1 VIAAESGAS
10 VDVEGFEKRMEE
22 QRARGTFAGSGETGI
37 ADAHKALAAEMGE
50 NEFLGYEK
58 VASEAT
64 LEAILSGGK
73 RVQKLQAGE
82 ISTRAQLDGYVYR
95 VALNHFRNHQRKDK
109 SRVSNHDAAAELPDR
124 DDRGL
129 PESLEKAQCVKVA
142 RELLNEVKPARD
154 RDLLVRFY
162 LYEETKEQLC
172 QSFGLSELH
181 FNRVIFRAR
190 ARFRD
195 LLKRRGLGKSDF
207 LSIAAI
213 LFCV

>member
-1 VIAAESGAS
+1 LEKHGGPIGG
-10 VDVEGFEKRMEE
+10 EG
-22 QRARGTFAGSGETGI
+22 I
-37 ADAHKALAAEMGE
+37 HDATRLSHELLQDTVGLRLQLTRITRDRDLAAD
-50 NEFLGYEK
+50 
-58 VASEAT
+58 
-64 LEAILSGGK
+64 ILHDA
-73 RVQKLQAGE
+73 VVTALQKLQAGE

-124 DDRGL
+124 DDRGV
-129 PESLEKAQCVKVA
+129 PESLEKAQCVKIA

-190 ARFRD
+190 ERFRD

-207 LSIAAI
+207 LSIAVI
-213 LFCV
+213 LLPWIA